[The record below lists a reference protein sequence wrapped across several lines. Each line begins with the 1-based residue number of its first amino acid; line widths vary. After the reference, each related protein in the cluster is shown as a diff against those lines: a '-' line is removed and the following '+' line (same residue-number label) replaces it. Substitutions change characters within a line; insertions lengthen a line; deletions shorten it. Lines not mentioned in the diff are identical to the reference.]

1 MISRITL
8 TIISII
14 FFSMPFYFSVEA
26 NSSIYIEFDVPQYTV
41 TESEN
46 YDYVDISGGDII
58 LGEEGRPRIPYY
70 LYSVD
75 YEKSY
80 RIQDV
85 LMSERSEPE
94 VEIGLNL
101 PVIIQQWTITKSVEI
116 IIGWYPDIDFEWNQI
131 QNPDGSNTLN
141 IIVYPVKYN
150 PQTKEL
156 LFYRHYEFTVDYI
169 LSEVEILSVSTDKPS
184 YLCGETVDIN
194 TEIINTGNAGD
205 LYLDIIIRLY
215 GSGNYVDSL
224 AIRRLNNVTG
234 NCSFSARW
242 DSSDIEAGNYYAEI
256 ILTDID
262 GNIIAGKNAD
272 FALSDLSPTTT
283 IQADSTSTMDNKSL
297 LDLLKDSVI
306 WIVGIVIAIVLVVII
321 IILGKKSIH

>member
-101 PVIIQQWTITKSVEI
+101 PVIIQQWTITKSVEL

-169 LSEVEILSVSTDKPS
+169 LSDVEILSVST
-184 YLCGETVDIN
+184 E
-194 TEIINTGNAGD
+194 
-205 LYLDIIIRLY
+205 
-215 GSGNYVDSL
+215 
-224 AIRRLNNVTG
+224 
-234 NCSFSARW
+234 
-242 DSSDIEAGNYYAEI
+242 
-256 ILTDID
+256 
-262 GNIIAGKNAD
+262 
-272 FALSDLSPTTT
+272 
-283 IQADSTSTMDNKSL
+283 
-297 LDLLKDSVI
+297 
-306 WIVGIVIAIVLVVII
+306 
-321 IILGKKSIH
+321 